1 MEKTLDP
8 NPEASSSGVSVS
20 PKVYPSITQGFA
32 LIGILILISII
43 LAFPAY
49 WLKHHIDPQYQPALE
64 SILYVVSIVMLLLF
78 AFAMRKSVRLQWSKV
93 SWEVLLLTIPLI
105 LSLYILNDPL
115 DSIIPMPEFFKNMY
129 NQTYPVNLYS
139 ILAFC
144 IAAPLFE
151 EMIFRGVVLQ
161 GFLKRYSPTK
171 AIIVSAL
178 IFSLAHLNP
187 VQFLTAFTLGL
198 LLGWIYWKTN
208 SLLSSIF
215 IHACNNIISFAIQ
228 WLTSDLFSFQKTMGD
243 AKIYYIVYGM
253 CIPIFIGTLFYIDYK
268 IKSKKSETV

>member
-8 NPEASSSGVSVS
+8 NPEANSSGATVS
-20 PKVYPSITQGFA
+20 PKIYPSITQAFA

-43 LAFPAY
+43 LAFPTY
-49 WLKHHIDPQYQPALE
+49 WLKHHIDSQYQPALE

-78 AFAMRKSVRLQWSKV
+78 AFAMRKSVKLQWKKV
-93 SWEVLLLTIPLI
+93 SWKVLLLTIPLI

-115 DSIIPMPEFFKNMY
+115 DSIIPIPDFFTNMY
-129 NQTYPVNLYS
+129 NQTYQVNLYS

-144 IAAPLFE
+144 LAAPLFE

-171 AIIVSAL
+171 AILVSAL

-215 IHACNNIISFAIQ
+215 IHACNNILAFSIQ
-228 WLTSDLFSFQKTMGD
+228 SLTNDLFSFQKTMGET
-243 AKIYYIVYGM
+243 KIYYIVYGM
-253 CIPIFIGTLFYIDYK
+253 CIPIFIGILFYIDYK
-268 IKSKKSETV
+268 LKSKKSETV